1 MFGSTNQSGP
11 AAYSPT
17 YSSLVSNGQLVP
29 VFSWKALASG
39 NAVGPAFGGGP
50 ASPATVPPNASQG
63 APANSSATR
72 AAGNSPFNFKTSA
85 VPLLLVMLVASVLW
99 LRYVHW
105 GK

>member
-1 MFGSTNQSGP
+1 MYGMSGTNSDFPVTYGSKT
-11 AAYSPT
+11 
-17 YSSLVSNGQLVP
+17 VNGQLVP
-29 VFSWKALASG
+29 VFQWQPLRSG
-39 NAVGPAFGGGP
+39 NATGPAFGGGP

-63 APANSSATR
+63 APANASSR

-85 VPLLLVMLVASVLW
+85 VPLLLIMLVVSVLW